1 MLLSVKD
8 GLAVFVVGSRGAG
21 KTAWTRRQVAGAR
34 RLLVW
39 DAVKEWS
46 RDRLVAPAGTL
57 EELGRLVLEDIR
69 RPGEFRVGYVGPL
82 FRLDAHGR
90 RVSYFPTFCAIAWPW
105 MRRRPGTLVV
115 EELADVTNPGK
126 APPGWGEIVREGR
139 HSGSNVYAL
148 TQRPA
153 ESDKTIAGN
162 ADVIHCGRLSFPRD
176 RRSMA
181 EYLDVPA
188 ADITRLASLEYI
200 QRDMRTRRLS
210 RGRLQF

>member
-1 MLLSVKD
+1 MKD
-8 GLAVFVVGSRGAG
+8 GLAVFVVGSRGSG
-21 KTAWTRRQVAGAR
+21 KTAWTRQQVRGAR

-46 RDRLVAPAGTL
+46 RAGLVAPAWTL
-57 EELGRLVLEDIR
+57 EDLGRLVVADIR

-82 FRLDAHGR
+82 FKIDECGR
-90 RVSYFPTFCAIAWPW
+90 RVSYFPIFCAIAWPW
-105 MRRRPGTLVV
+105 MRRKPGTLVV
-115 EELADVTNPGK
+115 EELADVTHPGK

-188 ADITRLASLEYI
+188 AHITRLASLEYI
-200 QRDMRTRRLS
+200 ERDMRTRRLA
-210 RGRLQF
+210 RGRLRF